1 MEFLIDGLIE
11 VGQILAVHLL
21 AIVADERGEKFTV
34 GRLVPLLA
42 IVIESEILLLGFVLR
57 PLDLFA
63 PVTAPGTSRQLIV
76 EREEGL
82 SEQGANASQLHALLI
97 ELCHLVK
104 VKFAFQITRGLLP
117 LTYLGLKLLLL
128 LDECDAVDTF
138 VHADGVLPIVGGVG
152 IL

>member
-42 IVIESEILLLGFVLR
+42 IVVESEILLLGFVLR

-63 PVTAPGTSRQLIV
+63 PVTAPGTSRQLVV

-82 SEQGANASQLHALLI
+82 PEQSANPRQFHALLI
-97 ELCHLVK
+97 ELCHFVK

-117 LTYLGLKLLLL
+117 LTNLSLKLLLL
-128 LDECDAVDTF
+128 LDECDAIDTF